1 MAIRIIQ
8 IVRGFGPAGG
18 AGGVAYELHRRF
30 REAGA
35 DARVITG
42 KLDGITVPS
51 DEGVELVASRVVA
64 LEKLRQPWRRMT
76 LPLTTSAFGI
86 AAGARLRRLS
96 GENAGDRPLV
106 ISHGDYTGGDV
117 LVLHSVHA
125 AALKE
130 AWDSG
135 DRRFLLNPL
144 HPWLMLRNRLVY
156 RRGRHRKLVVV
167 GSRLLAELEHWH
179 RVSGERVV
187 HIPNG
192 IDVDRFHPSRREGRR
207 RILAGLG
214 IDPDSPVI
222 LFAGHEFERKGLDL
236 AVQALAR
243 METRAQLLVVGDDD
257 PTRFRTLAARLGVDG
272 RVHFAG
278 RREDMPDLYGA
289 ADAFLLPSRYESFAL
304 VCIEALATGVPV
316 VAPRIGGVEDY
327 VVDSANG
334 FLVDREAGPIADAL
348 DRLLRDPE
356 THAQMAAAARSSALA
371 FDWKEIA
378 RRYLDLLESL

>member
-1 MAIRIIQ
+1 M
-8 IVRGFGPAGG
+8 
-18 AGGVAYELHRRF
+18 
-30 REAGA
+30 
-35 DARVITG
+35 ITG
-42 KLDGITVPS
+42 KLDGITVPP
-51 DEGVELVASRVVA
+51 DEGVALVASRVVA

-86 AAGARLRRLS
+86 AAGARLRQLS
-96 GENAGDRPLV
+96 GENAGDRRLV

-144 HPWLMLRNRLVY
+144 HPWLMARNRLVY

-179 RVSGERVV
+179 GVSGERVV

-192 IDVDRFHPSRREGRR
+192 IDVDRFHPSRRGERR

-243 METRAQLLVVGDDD
+243 METQAQLLVVGDDD
-257 PTRFRTLAARLGVDG
+257 PARFRTLAARLGVDG

-327 VVDSANG
+327 VVDSVNG

-348 DRLLRDPE
+348 DRLLGDPE
-356 THAQMAAAARSSALA
+356 MHSKMAAAARSSALA

>member
-8 IVRGFGPAGG
+8 VVRGFGPAGG
-18 AGGVAYELHRRF
+18 ASGVAYELHRRF
-30 REAGA
+30 LEAGA
-35 DARVITG
+35 DAGVLTG
-42 KLDGITVPS
+42 QLTGLPAPPD
-51 DEGVELVASRVVA
+51 DRVELVVA
-64 LEKLRQPWRRMT
+64 RTVGLERSRQPWRRMA
-76 LPLTTSAFGI
+76 LPLTTTAFGV
-86 AAGARLRRLS
+86 AAGLRLRRL
-96 GENAGDRPLV
+96 ERDGDRPWV

-135 DRRFLLNPL
+135 DRRFLLNPI
-144 HPWLMLRNRLVY
+144 HPWLVARNRLTY
-156 RRGRHRKLVVV
+156 RFGRHRKIVVV
-167 GSRLLAELEHWH
+167 GSRLLGELERWH
-179 RVSGERVV
+179 GVSGERVV

-192 IDVDRFHPSRREGRR
+192 IDVERFHPGRR
-207 RILAGLG
+207 DIRSRVLADFG
-214 IDPDSPVI
+214 IDPGAQVI
-222 LFAGHEFERKGLDL
+222 LFAGHEFERKGLEL
-236 AVQALAR
+236 AVRALAR
-243 METRAQLLVVGDDD
+243 METPARLLVVGDDN
-257 PTRFRTLAARLGVDG
+257 PARFRSLAAGLGVGD

-327 VVDSANG
+327 VVDSENG
-334 FLVDREAGPIADAL
+334 LLVDRDEVPIAIAL
-348 DRLLRDPE
+348 DQLLGDPAL
-356 THAQMAAAARSSALA
+356 HSRMSSAARSSAQA

-378 RRYLDLLESL
+378 GRYLDLLEGL

>member
-1 MAIRIIQ
+1 M
-8 IVRGFGPAGG
+8 
-18 AGGVAYELHRRF
+18 
-30 REAGA
+30 EAGA

-42 KLDGITVPS
+42 KLDGITVPPG
-51 DEGVELVASRVVA
+51 EGVELVASRVVA

-76 LPLTTSAFGI
+76 LPLTTSAFGL
-86 AAGARLRRLS
+86 AAGARLRQLR
-96 GENAGDRPLV
+96 GKNEGDRPLV
-106 ISHGDYTGGDV
+106 I
-117 LVLHSVHA
+117 
-125 AALKE
+125 
-130 AWDSG
+130 G

-192 IDVDRFHPSRREGRR
+192 IDVDRFHPSRRDGRS
-207 RILAGLG
+207 RILVDLG

-243 METRAQLLVVGDDD
+243 MGTRAELLVVGDDD
-257 PTRFRTLAARLGVDG
+257 PTRFRTLAARLGVDD

-327 VVDSANG
+327 VVDSVNG

-348 DRLLRDPE
+348 DRLLGDPKMHSE
-356 THAQMAAAARSSALA
+356 MAAAARSSALA